1 MNYNYGGRIVA
12 RSGMQTPYRL
22 DNRIEYMAAGK
33 RIFGGAAAA
42 LALLALIMPAFGQEL
57 SLNALI
63 ERLDRLERDLGGVQ
77 RLLSREG
84 VPDEAFAPV
93 TPRNEPIDAG
103 AAARQEIRI
112 GEIQEQI
119 RLLTGQVEEARYQVR
134 RLSDQVEKAH
144 TDYEERI
151 AALEERMASATVP
164 PIASAAPPQPF
175 TAPEPGATEVP
186 VNAETTT
193 VVSGDPNA
201 ERYESMGSLG
211 TISETATAAAVDGAP
226 EATDTGEAPATT
238 TVAAATST
246 PESEYDQA
254 YQLLQQADY
263 AAAEGAL
270 KSFIEVHPD
279 HALAGNAYY
288 WLGETYYVRNDYQ
301 AAAVAFA
308 RGYKGFPDGSKA
320 ADNLLKLGMAFAAM
334 DKAEE
339 ACATFA
345 RLTRD
350 QEKASALVRERLA
363 TERKRAGC
371 T

>member
-1 MNYNYGGRIVA
+1 
-12 RSGMQTPYRL
+12 
-22 DNRIEYMAAGK
+22 MAAGK
-33 RIFGGAAAA
+33 HIFGGAAVA
-42 LALLALIMPAFGQEL
+42 LALIAWITPAIGQEL

-63 ERLDRLERDLGGVQ
+63 ERLDRLERDLSGVQ

-93 TPRNEPIDAG
+93 APRAEPLDAG

-144 TDYEERI
+144 LDYEERI

-164 PIASAAPPQPF
+164 PIASAQPPQPF
-175 TAPEPGATEVP
+175 TAPETGDVEVP
-186 VNAETTT
+186 VNADTST
-193 VVSGDPNA
+193 VVTADPNA
-201 ERYESMGSLG
+201 ERYETMGTLG
-211 TISETATAAAVDGAP
+211 TISDQTTTTEVDGGTETAAL
-226 EATDTGEAPATT
+226 TDTTT
-238 TVAAATST
+238 TSAAAAT
-246 PESEYDQA
+246 PEAEYDQA

-334 DKAEE
+334 EKTDE

-363 TERKRAGC
+363 AERERAGC

>member
-1 MNYNYGGRIVA
+1 MSA
-12 RSGMQTPYRL
+12 S
-22 DNRIEYMAAGK
+22 A
-33 RIFGGAAAA
+33 
-42 LALLALIMPAFGQEL
+42 QEL
-57 SLNALI
+57 SLSALI
-63 ERLDRLERDLGGVQ
+63 DRLDRLERDLGGVQ
-77 RLLSREG
+77 RLLAREG
-84 VPDEAFAPV
+84 VPESAY
-93 TPRNEPIDAG
+93 EPIEQRGAPDAE

-134 RLSDQVEKAH
+134 RLSDQVGKAH
-144 TDYEERI
+144 ADYEDR
-151 AALEERMASATVP
+151 LATIEQQLAGAVTP
-164 PIASAAPPQPF
+164 PIAATQPPPSIAAPLASPANPPAGS
-175 TAPEPGATEVP
+175 TS
-186 VNAETTT
+186 TT

-211 TISETATAAAVDGAP
+211 TISAGSTDAVPAGETTTPPNPTAEV
-226 EATDTGEAPATT
+226 ATT
-238 TVAAATST
+238 TVAAVAAS
-246 PESEYDQA
+246 PEAQYDEA

-263 AAAEGAL
+263 VAAEGAL
-270 KSFIEVHPD
+270 QRFIEVHPE
-279 HALAGNAYY
+279 HTLAGNAYY

-334 DKAEE
+334 DKKEE

-345 RLTRD
+345 RLNRD
-350 QEKASALVRERLA
+350 QAKASALVRERL
-363 TERKRAGC
+363 TQESQRAGC